1 MVNSF
6 DMSMFNSFIQEASD
20 TIMCDVDCQKQR
32 EKDRLARIYAQ
43 AQETLASAPSQL
55 QTAQQNYV
63 LYSQGESEYDELLD
77 EELAEKANIIA
88 DTFTENFDK
97 EVKKIKSQIDSY
109 NSLLINYENVFDL
122 LNKYERENGLLWK
135 ELKKETNDLLTNERK
150 TYYEDQN
157 IGTLKFYY
165 FYFLVT
171 VYVICVLCFG
181 AFSFIYPS
189 QSSWI
194 VRLGIFIAFIVL
206 PFVSTW
212 ILGMIVYLLYEGYN
226 LLPKNVYIDK
236 NF

>member
-6 DMSMFNSFIQEASD
+6 DMSRFNSFIQEASD
-20 TIMCDVDCQKQR
+20 TIMCDVDCQRQR
-32 EKDRLARIYAQ
+32 EEERLKQEYERAQ
-43 AQETLASAPSQL
+43 QALASAPSQL
-55 QTAQQNYV
+55 QRAQQNYV

-77 EELAEKANIIA
+77 EELDEKANIIA
-88 DTFTENFDK
+88 DAFTENFDN
-97 EVKKIKSQIDSY
+97 EVNKLKSQISSY
-109 NSLLINYENVFDL
+109 NSLLINYDNIFDL
-122 LNKYERENGLLWK
+122 LKKYEIENGILWK

-157 IGTLKFYY
+157 IGTLQFYY

-171 VYVICVLCFG
+171 IYVICVLCFG

-194 VRLGIFIAFIVL
+194 IRLGIFIAFIVL
-206 PFVSTW
+206 PFISTW
-212 ILGMIVYLLYEGYN
+212 ILGIIVYLLYEGYN

>member
-6 DMSMFNSFIQEASD
+6 DMSRFNSFIQEASD
-20 TIMCDVDCQKQR
+20 TIMCDVDCQRQR
-32 EKDRLARIYAQ
+32 EEERLKQEYERAQ
-43 AQETLASAPSQL
+43 QALAFAPSQL
-55 QTAQQNYV
+55 QRAQQNYV

-77 EELAEKANIIA
+77 EELDEKANIIA
-88 DTFTENFDK
+88 DAFTENFDN
-97 EVKKIKSQIDSY
+97 EVNKLKSQISSY
-109 NSLLINYENVFDL
+109 NSLLINYDNIFDL
-122 LNKYERENGLLWK
+122 LKKYEIENGLLWK

-157 IGTLKFYY
+157 IGTLQFYY

-171 VYVICVLCFG
+171 IYVICVLCFG

-194 VRLGIFIAFIVL
+194 IRLGIFIAFIVL
-206 PFVSTW
+206 PFISTW
-212 ILGMIVYLLYEGYN
+212 ILGIIVYLLYEGYN

>member
-1 MVNSF
+1 MVNSC
-6 DMSMFNSFIQEASD
+6 DMSRFNSFIQEASD
-20 TIMCDVDCQKQR
+20 TIMCDVDCQRQR
-32 EKDRLARIYAQ
+32 EEERLKQEYERAQ
-43 AQETLASAPSQL
+43 QALASAPSQL
-55 QTAQQNYV
+55 QRAQQNYV

-77 EELAEKANIIA
+77 EELDEKANIIA
-88 DTFTENFDK
+88 DAFTENFDN
-97 EVKKIKSQIDSY
+97 EVNKLKSQISSY
-109 NSLLINYENVFDL
+109 NSLLINYDNIFDL
-122 LNKYERENGLLWK
+122 LKKYEIENGLLWK

-157 IGTLKFYY
+157 IGTLQFYY

-171 VYVICVLCFG
+171 IYVICVLCFG

-194 VRLGIFIAFIVL
+194 IRLGIFIAFIVL
-206 PFVSTW
+206 PFISTW
-212 ILGMIVYLLYEGYN
+212 ILGIIVYLLYEGYN